1 MRYTI
6 FVLAILLIT
15 SSIALRMRNKA
26 KLHTQSVCSYYHK
39 LDAEYT
45 TADGECYDEQMTEI
59 QAQGGT
65 EDDIDDDVYDACL
78 ATKLG
83 YSSYDE
89 LHQEYMNLWRY
100 CNGYN

>member
-6 FVLAILLIT
+6 FVLAILLVT
-15 SSIALRMRNKA
+15 SSIALRMRNRSKFM
-26 KLHTQSVCSYYHK
+26 TQNICSEYHK
-39 LDAEYT
+39 LDAQYT
-45 TADGECYDEQMTEI
+45 TADNLCYDEQMTEI
-59 QAQGGT
+59 EAQGGT
-65 EDDIDDDVYDACL
+65 EDDIDDDLYDACL